1 MNRFL
6 ISAIIALTVLASC
19 KKTSSVKSD
28 PEKVKFSNVLI
39 LGNSITYSPANPTVG
54 WACNCGM
61 AASMPDS
68 DYVHLLTRNFKES
81 NSNSTVAVKNIAA
94 FELEFTTY
102 DFDAE
107 LKALRDAK
115 PDLIVIRI
123 GENVQK
129 DKFDAATFEKRY
141 AALLTYLKTGN
152 ENVQI
157 LAVGSFWGNGPVDA
171 IMLKHS
177 AFIALQP
184 LGLNMSN
191 YAWGLFADHGVQSHP
206 DDKGMRNISNAI
218 WAKVKTM

>member
-6 ISAIIALTVLASC
+6 ISTIALIVFVSC
-19 KKTSSVKSD
+19 KKTPAVKTEAD
-28 PEKVKFSNVLI
+28 KVKFSHVLI
-39 LGNSITYSPANPTVG
+39 LGNSITYSTADPALG

-61 AASMPDS
+61 AASTPDS

-81 NSNSTVAVKNIAA
+81 NSNSTVAAKNIAA
-94 FELEFTTY
+94 FERDFTTY
-102 DFDAE
+102 DFDAD
-107 LKALRDAK
+107 LKTLRDAK

-123 GENVQK
+123 GENVQQE
-129 DKFDAATFEKRY
+129 KFDAAAFETRY

-157 LAVGSFWGNGPVDA
+157 LAVGSFWGNTPVDA

-184 LGLNMSN
+184 LGLDMSN

-206 DDKGMRNISNAI
+206 NDKGMRNISNAI
-218 WAKVKTM
+218 WAKIKTM